1 MNCYLIK
8 EGSLVKFIEAAN
20 LNTFGWLPRRQSAV
34 GVVTGVEVL
43 GGKPWYNILFSV
55 DATPVRVFH
64 KDVALFS

>member
-20 LNTFGWLPRRQSAV
+20 LNTFGWTPQRQNAV
-34 GVVTGVEVL
+34 GVVTGVESV

-55 DATPVRVFH
+55 DANPVRVFH